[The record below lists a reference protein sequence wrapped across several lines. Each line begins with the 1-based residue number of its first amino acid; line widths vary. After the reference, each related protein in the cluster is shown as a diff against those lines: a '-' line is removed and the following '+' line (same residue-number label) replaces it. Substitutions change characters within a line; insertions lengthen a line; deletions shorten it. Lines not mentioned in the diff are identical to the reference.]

1 MSAPEFLYKQSNLE
15 GYYNGILTDRDGRT
29 VEYYENVMDP
39 GGNSYY
45 RENPEYS
52 NAVDTLYPEEY
63 KKTVDGITLDSV
75 VKLREFRYPDLIK
88 IDVQGAELDILK
100 GAETCLEHAKHII
113 VELQKVEYNKGA
125 PRREEVIEYLK
136 SKNFHLVGNG
146 PFHDA
151 GPDGDYH
158 FKKFLEN

>member
-1 MSAPEFLYKQSNLE
+1 MDAPKFLYEESDLA
-15 GYYNGILTDRDGRT
+15 GYYNGILTDRCGRV
-29 VEYYENVMDP
+29 VEYYENVMNP

-45 RENPEYS
+45 RENPKYS
-52 NAVDTLYPEEY
+52 KAVDILYPEEY
-63 KKTVDGITLDSV
+63 KKTKTGHTLDFVSG
-75 VKLREFRYPDLIK
+75 LLEFEYPDLIK

-100 GAETCLEHAKHII
+100 GAIKCLEHAKHVI

-125 PRREEVIEYLK
+125 PNKDEVIEFLK
-136 SKNFHLVGNG
+136 ENGFHLVGNG

-158 FKKFLEN
+158 FIKN